1 MINIGNNGEDYSFQV
16 FKILFD
22 FYLFGKKIEK
32 LNTELMLKKELY
44 FINLEWL
51 ENLKKKFDFKTM
63 EDILN
68 YNFNFDHTYE
78 IEIMNEKDKHF
89 I

>member
-32 LNTELMLKKELY
+32 FKHRINTKEKII
-44 FINLEWL
+44 FHEFGVDR
-51 ENLKKKFDFKTM
+51 KFEK
-63 EDILN
+63 
-68 YNFNFDHTYE
+68 E
-78 IEIMNEKDKHF
+78 IWF
-89 I
+89 

>member
-1 MINIGNNGEDYSFQV
+1 MINYGNNGKDYTFQV

-51 ENLKKKFDFKTM
+51 ENVKKKFDFKKM
-63 EDILN
+63 EDISN
-68 YNFNFDHTYE
+68 YNFNFDHTCE
-78 IEIMNEKDKHF
+78 IEQMSEKDK
-89 I
+89 